1 MACGVRGC
9 PRPAFQRQRGTV
21 RNAAPLVLSQR
32 LPGTSFS
39 MNPYKAILFTLISSM
54 LFAAMSAL
62 VRFLGETFPVGQIVF
77 FRAAFA
83 IVPVFVIFT
92 FRGELAA
99 MVRTRRPFGH
109 IGRGMFSV
117 GGMFLNFA
125 SLARLPIID
134 ATAISFT
141 SPLITVVFSAIF
153 LKEKVRLYRWSA
165 VIVGFIGV
173 IVMLWQQFD
182 LSRYANMANAAVAA
196 SAIGAICGLLGAT
209 FNAGAVIQT
218 RRLTGSETT
227 SSIVFYF
234 SLICAIAG
242 LATLPLGWTMPT
254 PLQLT
259 ALIATGFIGGLSHI
273 FLTESYRH
281 APQSV
286 VAPFNYSTMLWAVI
300 FGYVFL
306 SEVPTPM
313 VLAGAAIVAAAG
325 LFVVFRE
332 RQLGKRE
339 IDVPPAP

>member
-1 MACGVRGC
+1 
-9 PRPAFQRQRGTV
+9 
-21 RNAAPLVLSQR
+21 
-32 LPGTSFS
+32 
-39 MNPYKAILFTLISSM
+39 MNPYKAILFTLISSL
-54 LFAAMSAL
+54 LFAAMSSL
-62 VRFLGETFPVGQIVF
+62 VRFLGETFPVGQTVF

-83 IVPVFVIFT
+83 IIPVLIWLVV
-92 FRGELAA
+92 RNELPHAL
-99 MVRTRRPFGH
+99 RTRRPFGH
-109 IGRGMFSV
+109 VGRGMFSI

-153 LKEKVRLYRWSA
+153 LKERVRLYRWSA
-165 VIVGFIGV
+165 VVIGFVGV

-182 LSRYANMANAAVAA
+182 LTRYANLATATAAA
-196 SAIGAICGLLGAT
+196 SAVGAICGLLGAT

-227 SSIVFYF
+227 ASIVFYF
-234 SLICAIAG
+234 SVICALAG
-242 LATLPLGWTMPT
+242 LATWPIIGWVTPT
-254 PLQLT
+254 PIQLT

-286 VAPFNYSTMLWAVI
+286 VAPFNYSTMIWAVI

-306 SEVPTPM
+306 GEVPTTL
-313 VLAGAAIVAAAG
+313 VLIGAAIVAGAG
-325 LFVVFRE
+325 LFVVYRE
-332 RQLGKRE
+332 RQLGKRQ

>member
-1 MACGVRGC
+1 
-9 PRPAFQRQRGTV
+9 
-21 RNAAPLVLSQR
+21 
-32 LPGTSFS
+32 
-39 MNPYKAILFTLISSM
+39 MNPYKAILFTLISSL
-54 LFAAMSAL
+54 LFAAMSSL
-62 VRFLGETFPVGQIVF
+62 VRFLGETFPVGQMVF

-83 IVPVFVIFT
+83 IVPVVLIFAI
-92 FRGELAA
+92 RGQLAQT
-99 MVRTRRPFGH
+99 VRTRRPFGH
-109 IGRGMFSV
+109 IGRGFFSV
-117 GGMFLNFA
+117 GGMFFNFA

-141 SPLITVVFSAIF
+141 SPLIAVVFSAIF
-153 LKEKVRLYRWSA
+153 LKEQVRLYRWSA
-165 VIVGFIGV
+165 VILGFVGV

-182 LSRYANMANAAVAA
+182 ISRYTGAVITA
-196 SAIGAICGLLGAT
+196 SAAGAVFGLLGAT

-218 RRLTGSETT
+218 RRLTDSETT

-234 SLICAIAG
+234 SLICALAG
-242 LATLPLGWTMPT
+242 LATLPFGWTMPT
-254 PLQLT
+254 PIQLT
-259 ALIATGFIGGLSHI
+259 ALIATGIIGGLSHI

-300 FGYVFL
+300 FGYLFL
-306 SEVPTPM
+306 GEVPTLM

-325 LFVVFRE
+325 LFVVYRE